1 MYLGAICDDDG
12 GVVCSGM
19 QRSEVLVHL
28 FSYGAIGRCR
38 DVSHQNSVLLHFY
51 LLRVRLIHA
60 SELHHM
66 LVGLPEAMHCDYG
79 EPVSSNHI
87 GPQTLA
93 PILQNQS
100 VKKKKKKKKKRE
112 KKT

>member
-38 DVSHQNSVLLHFY
+38 DVSHQNSIFLWFYCLSVRFVLN
-51 LLRVRLIHA
+51 
-60 SELHHM
+60 S
-66 LVGLPEAMHCDYG
+66 
-79 EPVSSNHI
+79 
-87 GPQTLA
+87 
-93 PILQNQS
+93 
-100 VKKKKKKKKKRE
+100 
-112 KKT
+112 